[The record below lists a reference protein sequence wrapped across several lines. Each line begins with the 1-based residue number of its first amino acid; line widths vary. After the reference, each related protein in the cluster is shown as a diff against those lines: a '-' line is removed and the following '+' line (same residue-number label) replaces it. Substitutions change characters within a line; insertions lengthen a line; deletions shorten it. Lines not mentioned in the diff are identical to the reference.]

1 MDTAQLLGWVAT
13 FLFSVMII
21 PQMYKTLVSRN
32 TKGVSLIL
40 FIIFLIANIIALI
53 YAILIKEKPLI
64 IKYIIGIETTLVYM
78 AIFLYYKHKEK
89 VRKFRSSLS
98 I

>member
-21 PQMYKTLVSRN
+21 PQMYKTLSSRN
-32 TKGVSLIL
+32 TNGVSLVL

-64 IKYIIGIETTLVYM
+64 RQYMLV
-78 AIFLYYKHKEK
+78 
-89 VRKFRSSLS
+89 
-98 I
+98 